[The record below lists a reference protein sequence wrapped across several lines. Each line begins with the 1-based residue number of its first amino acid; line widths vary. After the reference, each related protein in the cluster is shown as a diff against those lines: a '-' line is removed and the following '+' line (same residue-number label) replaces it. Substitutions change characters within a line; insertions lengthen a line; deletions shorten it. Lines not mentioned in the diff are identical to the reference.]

1 MRLQS
6 VCDKFVHTVL
16 AVLPYRKGHGTF
28 TKFVDVEERTIESQ
42 RQQLLTIK
50 VSSNIS
56 RLRNEQQLGCW
67 GGIIRPSVLMKKLTQ
82 VEVQYLVD
90 QRYNHMCRPNITIGK
105 MHARAR

>member
-56 RLRNEQQLGCW
+56 RLRNEQQLGW
-67 GGIIRPSVLMKKLTQ
+67 WINGIITCVGQTLQSGRCMQ
-82 VEVQYLVD
+82 
-90 QRYNHMCRPNITIGK
+90 G
-105 MHARAR
+105 HADG